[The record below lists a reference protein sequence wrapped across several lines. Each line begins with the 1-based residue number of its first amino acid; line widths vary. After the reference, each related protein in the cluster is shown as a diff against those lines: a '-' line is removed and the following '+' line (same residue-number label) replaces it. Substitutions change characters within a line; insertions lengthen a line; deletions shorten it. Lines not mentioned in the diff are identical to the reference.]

1 MLFTSY
7 EFIAFL
13 AIFFLLYY
21 LIPKK
26 HQWKLVLLFS
36 YIFYYVASPAYLIYI
51 LITTITVYF
60 AALIPKCPSLWVTL
74 SLAINVGILVFTK
87 YSDFLFSGIDLSF
100 LGLVMPMGISFYTL
114 QAISYV
120 LDVKRGTI
128 EAEKNFFKVA
138 LFVSFFPQLVQG
150 PISRFG
156 DLSKTLYNEHEFD
169 FKQFSFGLERI
180 LWGFFKKLVIA
191 DRLLPTINTIIGDVN
206 NYNGAYAFLAMFLY
220 IVDLYADFSGGIDI
234 TIGIAESAGI
244 TLKENF
250 IRPFFSKSLKE
261 YWRRWHI
268 TLSSWLKDYIYIPLG
283 GSRCSKL
290 RCSFNL
296 LITFLVSG
304 LWHGASWNFVIWGLL
319 NGLILAIS
327 KEFQPLY
334 NKFHNCTHFDSK
346 KWYRGFE
353 IIRTFLLV
361 TCLHFFYCYDSV
373 KDSLFAFESM
383 VTAKNYGI
391 FFDGTVF
398 ALGLTAS
405 DFIVVAL
412 AVLLIFAVSMIQRTG
427 SVREK
432 IAAKPFAFRAITW
445 SLLFIVTVVFG
456 AYGIGYDA
464 SQFIYNRF

>member
-180 LWGFFKKLVIA
+180 LWG
-191 DRLLPTINTIIGDVN
+191 LL
-206 NYNGAYAFLAMFLY
+206 
-220 IVDLYADFSGGIDI
+220 
-234 TIGIAESAGI
+234 
-244 TLKENF
+244 
-250 IRPFFSKSLKE
+250 
-261 YWRRWHI
+261 
-268 TLSSWLKDYIYIPLG
+268 
-283 GSRCSKL
+283 
-290 RCSFNL
+290 
-296 LITFLVSG
+296 
-304 LWHGASWNFVIWGLL
+304 
-319 NGLILAIS
+319 
-327 KEFQPLY
+327 
-334 NKFHNCTHFDSK
+334 
-346 KWYRGFE
+346 
-353 IIRTFLLV
+353 
-361 TCLHFFYCYDSV
+361 
-373 KDSLFAFESM
+373 
-383 VTAKNYGI
+383 
-391 FFDGTVF
+391 
-398 ALGLTAS
+398 
-405 DFIVVAL
+405 
-412 AVLLIFAVSMIQRTG
+412 
-427 SVREK
+427 
-432 IAAKPFAFRAITW
+432 
-445 SLLFIVTVVFG
+445 
-456 AYGIGYDA
+456 
-464 SQFIYNRF
+464 